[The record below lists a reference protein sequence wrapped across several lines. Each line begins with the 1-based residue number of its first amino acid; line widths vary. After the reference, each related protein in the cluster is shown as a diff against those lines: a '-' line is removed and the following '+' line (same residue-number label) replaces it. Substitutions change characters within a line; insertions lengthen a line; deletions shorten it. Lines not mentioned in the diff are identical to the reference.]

1 YYIARIRILEDER
14 ARLGNLRLVP
24 GMPVETFMQIGYR
37 SVLSYLTK
45 PLTDQIAKAWRE
57 R

>member
-1 YYIARIRILEDER
+1 
-14 ARLGNLRLVP
+14 
-24 GMPVETFMQIGYR
+24 MPVETFMQLGNR

-57 R
+57 K